1 MPENKSNRWFNTS
14 QNLLDTYEQK
24 KVITFVGIV
33 SSLLFIPFSIK
44 NYVIGEPFFAFL
56 LIIFE
61 ISLLIEIH
69 AAYQQRPPYTNFI
82 VPIIL
87 LVLNGLW
94 SIKVLG
100 VYGTYWL
107 FPIVVCITLLLP
119 FRIALIFNTVTI
131 VGVTILGYGHIETL
145 IMLRFISALIVTV
158 FISHYILR
166 SIGRL
171 QEKLRESSIKD
182 PMTQVFNRSQI
193 DVYLQQCLDTQ
204 AKTNTSSCLA
214 MLDIDRFKQINDT
227 LGHDVG
233 DHVIIEA
240 SKLMAMMPGQS
251 VVTFRLGGDEFLILF
266 REIPLKEAVERT
278 ERLRK
283 TIADHVFIAK
293 KTVTVSAGVADSSS
307 TDSINTWLKRADQ
320 HLYRAKQEGRNQVH
334 VGDIEVVDMHNYKNN
349 KAPISNA

>member
-1 MPENKSNRWFNTS
+1 MPENRSNIWSNTPH
-14 QNLLDTYEQK
+14 NLLNVYEQK
-24 KVITFVGIV
+24 KLIMFVGIV

-44 NYVIGEPFFAFL
+44 NYVIGEPFFALL
-56 LIIFE
+56 LILFE

-69 AAYQQRPPYTNFI
+69 AAYKQRSPYTNFL
-82 VPIIL
+82 VPVIL

-94 SIKVLG
+94 SIKVLE

-119 FRIALIFNTVTI
+119 FGVALFFNIVTI
-131 VGVTILGYGHIETL
+131 VGVTIVGFGHIDTL
-145 IMLRFISALIVTV
+145 IMLRFISSLIVTV

-182 PMTQVFNRSQI
+182 PLTKVLNRSQI
-193 DVYLQQCLDTQ
+193 DEYLQQCLNTQ
-204 AKTNTSSCLA
+204 AETNTSSSLA

-233 DHVIIEA
+233 DQVIIEA
-240 SKLMAMMPGQS
+240 SKLMTAIPDQS

-266 REIPLKEAVERT
+266 REISLKDAVERT
-278 ERLRK
+278 EGLRQS
-283 TIADHVFIAK
+283 IANHSFIK
-293 KTVTVSAGVADSSS
+293 EETVTISAGVANSSS
-307 TDSINTWLKRADQ
+307 HNDIHAWLKRADQ
-320 HLYRAKQEGRNQVH
+320 HLYQAKQQGRNQVH
-334 VGDIEVVDMHNYKNN
+334 MEDSDEVERGDCVGKVP
-349 KAPISNA
+349 PISNV